1 MRFYDTVVDLS
12 FRFGEAAM
20 AQQIRELLC
29 IFHKGQEIVQI
40 GSLTEVRADRVQED
54 QLQVYVSFDKIDSR
68 FMLITVDD
76 VKIFHAAEIVQAVFN
91 NVSVDHLFVGFLNFT
106 NLILHLVFKDII
118 EMSNVLML

>member
-1 MRFYDTVVDLS
+1 
-12 FRFGEAAM
+12 
-20 AQQIRELLC
+20 
-29 IFHKGQEIVQI
+29 
-40 GSLTEVRADRVQED
+40 
-54 QLQVYVSFDKIDSR
+54 
-68 FMLITVDD
+68 MLITVDD